1 MNIMMIKSM
10 SNLLN
15 DSTEEYFV
23 NQMEKA
29 KRLAQKGEEDDAI
42 YYEDS
47 KTDAENIIM
56 NESEIKKIYVS
67 LTLLIKNIET
77 VDPLIL

>member
-29 KRLAQKGEEDDAI
+29 KRLAQKDEEDDAI

-47 KTDAENIIM
+47 KTDAENIII
-56 NESEIKKIYVS
+56 NESEIKKVYVS
-67 LTLLIKNIET
+67 IITTEKENSK
-77 VDPLIL
+77 

>member
-29 KRLAQKGEEDDAI
+29 KRLAQKDEEDDAI

-47 KTDAENIIM
+47 KTDAEYIII
-56 NESEIKKIYVS
+56 NESEMKKMYVS
-67 LTLLIKNIET
+67 IITAEKENSK
-77 VDPLIL
+77 